1 MLLYNIGNIISVTV
15 IMLKYDYVMSIHK
28 SIHGN
33 VFLL

>member
-28 SIHGN
+28 INPG
-33 VFLL
+33 